1 MKGTNRKMKIVSFD
15 KIKEQN
21 ISLLT
26 CYEWILNAISQKKN
40 AILPAKI
47 SLKTGMDGVFYNI
60 MPTIVPFEKW
70 GGVKI
75 VTRYPERKPSLDSE
89 ILLYDLES
97 GKNIALMDGNWI
109 TAMRTAAVAVH
120 SVKLFAVEDFKKI
133 GIIGLGNIARATL
146 KMLLAIYPERQLIIK
161 LKKYKDQH
169 VLFTQEFEKDTNI
182 TFLYGNSFEEV
193 VMDSDVV
200 FSAATMFEQDICP
213 DKYFKEGVLVIP
225 IHTKG
230 FMNCDLFFD
239 KVFADD
245 INHVKGFKYFAKFKY
260 FAEVS
265 EVVSGLKLGRE
276 SKKERILAYNIGIAL
291 HDIYFAGKIYEMVKN
306 TCLDVSLNAP
316 IDKFWV

>member
-1 MKGTNRKMKIVSFD
+1 MEYFTI
-15 KIKEQN
+15 QCLLL
-21 ISLLT
+21 SLLK
-26 CYEWILNAISQKKN
+26 S
-40 AILPAKI
+40 
-47 SLKTGMDGVFYNI
+47 G
-60 MPTIVPFEKW
+60 

-109 TAMRTAAVAVH
+109 TAMRTGAVAAH

-133 GIIGLGNIARATL
+133 GIIGLGNMARATL

-169 VLFTQEFEKDTNI
+169 ELFAQEFKKDANI
-182 TFLYGNSFEEV
+182 TFIYCDSFGEV

-200 FSAATMFEQDICP
+200 LSAATMFEKDICP
-213 DKYFKEGVLVIP
+213 NEYFKEGILVIP
-225 IHTKG
+225 IHTRG

-245 INHVKGFKYFAKFKY
+245 IDHVKGFKYFTKFKY

-265 EVVSGLKLGRE
+265 DVTNGVKPGRE
-276 SKKERILAYNIGIAL
+276 NNKERILAYNIGIAL
-291 HDIYFAGKIYEMVKN
+291 HDIYFAGKIYEMVEN
-306 TCLDVSLNAP
+306 TCLDIPLNAP
-316 IDKFWV
+316 VDKFWV